1 MPTSKLIRLLL
12 LTVIVFSQVSSYR
25 GQQEIIE
32 CEECRQSPVD
42 LPPLQVSPEPPP
54 DVANKWDLWTHGTL
68 LRGANIWQKCR
79 GTDGAPCTSF
89 ETSYD
94 NTDFEKLKA
103 WGANYVNISYPG
115 IFSEKPVRDG
125 GRGPLT
131 YRKVETALANLL
143 RLIDLCRDNELFVV
157 VSFRTGPGRNEA
169 VFDKEESNPI
179 TTLWKTKDGALT
191 AEAAAAQDAWVA
203 MWREAACQL
212 KNKPNV
218 IGYDLMVEPQQ
229 ERERQEGVNKQEMW
243 FALAQRLVEAIRCE
257 DKRTPILVGGA
268 DESSA
273 CKLSCV
279 NPDRFSRYGRMVY
292 IAHQYQPYDE
302 YTHQPNKHAKYKCE
316 GNVAKRVNP
325 GRRDDHLPRAF
336 DTWVA
341 GEMYKRY
348 QYIYGFKVG
357 HGVQV
362 AVNEFG
368 VVRYAGTPDK
378 PDAHRAITYEMDL
391 SERMGANHALWL
403 WETRAC
409 ITYDDMNFKHGVDP
423 KKHDDLT
430 PDEEAQDPL
439 VRAIKE
445 NWGRNKIY
453 ATPAIRDKI
462 GAEAAPLL
470 PTGLVCPIADACIRP
485 VDSGTRHLQR

>member
-12 LTVIVFSQVSSYR
+12 LTIIVFSQTPSYR

-32 CEECRQSPVD
+32 CEGCKQSPVD
-42 LPPLQVSPEPPP
+42 LPPLPEVPTPPP

-68 LRGANIWQKCR
+68 LRGANIWQKCL
-79 GTDGAPCTSF
+79 GTDEAPCTSF

-94 NTDFEKLKA
+94 NIDFDKLKK

-115 IFSEKPVRDG
+115 IFSEKPIQVG
-125 GRGPLT
+125 GPGPLA
-131 YRKVETALANLL
+131 YRRVETALTNLI
-143 RLIDLCRDNELFVV
+143 RLIDLCRDNNLFVV

-169 VFDKEESNPI
+169 VFDNDERNPL
-179 TTLWKTKDGALT
+179 TTLWQTNHGALT
-191 AEAAAAQDAWVA
+191 ADAVAAQNAWVE

-229 ERERQEGVNKQEMW
+229 EREQQEGVNKQEMW

-257 DKRTPILVGGA
+257 DRRTPILIGGA
-268 DESSA
+268 NESSA
-273 CKLSCV
+273 CKLSCI
-279 NPDRFSRYGRMVY
+279 NPDRFGRYGRIAY
-292 IAHQYQPYDE
+292 TAHQYHPYDE

-316 GNVAKRVNP
+316 KNVAKNVSP
-325 GRRDDHLPRAF
+325 GWFAKHKPRAF
-336 DTWVA
+336 DSWVA

-357 HGVQV
+357 RGVQV

-368 VVRYAGTPDK
+368 VVRYAGASGK
-378 PDAHRAITYEMDL
+378 PDAHKAITHEMNL

-403 WETRAC
+403 WEMRAC
-409 ITYDDMNFKHGVDP
+409 ITYDDMNFKHSVNP
-423 KKHDDLT
+423 KKHADLT

-453 ATPAIRDKI
+453 ATLAILDKI
-462 GAEAAPLL
+462 GAEVAPQF
-470 PTGLVCPIADACIRP
+470 PTALVCPGVDACIRA
-485 VDSGTRHLQR
+485 VNSGAQHLQR